1 MQSRGSEGMT
11 ILIVG
16 ADNLGNIEK
25 NLQEL
30 DIKEVVHVTGRN
42 TINRKSCKL
51 PATITLVLI
60 LTDFVNHNTAG
71 VYKKQ
76 AKVSGIPL
84 AFAKRSWC
92 SIKDKILEKGF

>member
-1 MQSRGSEGMT
+1 MA

-25 NLQEL
+25 NLEQF
-30 DIKEVVHVTGRN
+30 DITEVVHVTGRN

-51 PATITLVLI
+51 SSAITLVLI
-60 LTDFVNHNTAG
+60 LTDFVNHNTAEA
-71 VYKKQ
+71 YKKE
-76 AKVSGIPL
+76 AKVAGIPL

-92 SIKDKILEKGF
+92 SIKGKILEKGF

>member
-1 MQSRGSEGMT
+1 MT

>member
-1 MQSRGSEGMT
+1 MA

-25 NLQEL
+25 NLQQF

-42 TINRKSCKL
+42 TINRRSCNL
-51 PATITLVLI
+51 SSTITLVLI

-71 VYKKQ
+71 VYKRQ
-76 AKVSGIPL
+76 AKVAGIPL
-84 AFAKRSWC
+84 AFAKRSWS
-92 SIKDKILEKGF
+92 SIREKILAQGF